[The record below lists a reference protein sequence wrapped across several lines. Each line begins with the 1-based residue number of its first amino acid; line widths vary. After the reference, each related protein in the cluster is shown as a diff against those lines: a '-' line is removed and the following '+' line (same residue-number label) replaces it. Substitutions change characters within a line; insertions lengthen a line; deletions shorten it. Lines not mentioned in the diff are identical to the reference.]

1 MQNGLP
7 GFESGRSFDR
17 PDLSL
22 VAGVQG
28 PGKSGRNTLT
38 HPQKSYPFFFI
49 VPYILNEGNARFFV
63 DRALKEH
70 KLSFLVSS

>member
-7 GFESGRSFDR
+7 GFKSGISFGR

-22 VAGVQG
+22 VAGAQG
-28 PGKSGRNTLT
+28 PGKSGRNTAA

-49 VPYILNEGNARFFV
+49 SPYIYKCRKRSVLLWIG
-63 DRALKEH
+63 H
-70 KLSFLVSS
+70 